1 MIIKGIAIFYLNLRI
16 LRIEQADSRLRRA
29 CPPPDTGRGWGPQD
43 TSSAQRDEVDC
54 GRGRSERSERSLSEV
69 CCLPD

>member
-29 CPPPDTGRGWGPQD
+29 CPPPDTGRGVGP
-43 TSSAQRDEVDC
+43 ARYEF
-54 GRGRSERSERSLSEV
+54 RKAGRSRLWEGPE
-69 CCLPD
+69 